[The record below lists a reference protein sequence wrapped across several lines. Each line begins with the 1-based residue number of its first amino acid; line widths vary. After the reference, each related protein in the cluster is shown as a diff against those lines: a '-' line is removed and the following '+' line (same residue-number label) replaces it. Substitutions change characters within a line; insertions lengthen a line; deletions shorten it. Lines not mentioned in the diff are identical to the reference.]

1 MSYIYK
7 YKLAPHKTEIRVDRD
22 SRVLHAGVQDDDIY
36 VWIKHAGKKADFQ
49 GNTILTFLAVP
60 TGVEFDDPYDLSLDG
75 PKLSYVGTVTNIDG
89 WIVMH
94 IFGTSRRTN

>member
-60 TGVEFDDPYDLSLDG
+60 TGVEFDDLARDVPE
-75 PKLSYVGTVTNIDG
+75 PAYVGTVTNIDG